1 MRFSLLLLMSI
12 PTLAFAQSNFVYG
25 DLLPDAPALAA
36 AGEHAVGV
44 QTIEIVNPDQP
55 QLATAEAAEIKQ
67 YERKLTLEVWYPAE
81 GDPNSKATTV
91 YDEVM
96 GVYGNPERPL
106 IPFSFQGRAV
116 RDAAPKVAS
125 QPYPLVIVSHGYVGS
140 RYLMTYLTENL
151 ASKGYVVVAIDHAD
165 ATFRDAG
172 PFHSTLYFRSI
183 DVLFTLDAIDA
194 LSQAGTESFLA
205 GLVDCHQTGLVGYS
219 MGGYGVL
226 NVGGAGYSPQLSNFF
241 QAQTGGSTIIDKRC
255 AGNEAYPAQP
265 DPRIKAIVAFAPWGQ
280 NFGVW
285 NEEGLQGL
293 SVPTFF
299 IAGDQDDI
307 SGYDNG
313 IKAIYEGATNAERY
327 LLTYAGARHN
337 VAPNPAPPEALAPGL
352 DLDEY
357 LRYADSVWDTRRMN
371 NINQHFLT
379 AFLGW
384 KLQGNDELATFL
396 ALSPTA
402 SDAWAGFQPRTAV
415 GLSFASGQP

>member
-1 MRFSLLLLMSI
+1 MRLIFLLLTFL
-12 PTLAFAQSNFVYG
+12 PALALAQSTFVYG
-25 DLLPDAPALAA
+25 DLLPDAPELAA
-36 AGEHAVGV
+36 AGEHAIGV
-44 QTIEIVNPDQP
+44 RTIEIVNPEQP
-55 QLATAEAAEIKQ
+55 NLVAAEDAELKM
-67 YERKLTLEVWYPAE
+67 YERKLTLEVWYPSE

-91 YDEVM
+91 YEEVM

-116 RDAAPKVAS
+116 RDAPPKIAT

-194 LSQAGTESFLA
+194 LSQPRAESFLA
-205 GLVDCHQTGLVGYS
+205 GLVDCNQTGLVGYS

-226 NVGGAGYSPQLSNFF
+226 NVGGAGYSPQLSSFF

-255 AGNEAYPAQP
+255 VGNEAFPAQP

-352 DLDEY
+352 HLDEY

-384 KLQGNDELATFL
+384 KLRGHAELANFL
-396 ALSPTA
+396 ELSPAA
-402 SDAWAGFQPRTAV
+402 SDEWAGFQPRTAV